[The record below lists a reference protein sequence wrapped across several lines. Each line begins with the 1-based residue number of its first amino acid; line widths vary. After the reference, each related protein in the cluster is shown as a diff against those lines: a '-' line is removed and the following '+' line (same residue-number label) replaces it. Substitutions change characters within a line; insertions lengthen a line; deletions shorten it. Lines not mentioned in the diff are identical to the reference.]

1 MIAGLMLSLSYVF
14 SRWMKFGSASIFW
27 LGPQK
32 SMMRFDGSFGSGMR
46 CAFSL
51 SMMQMASHTSLMV
64 AGGLARPLIS
74 LMSAGL
80 IVSSALIASLSA
92 GIASARSPST
102 DSFSAFTLSA
112 SAWAT
117 AASAPTS
124 ACLA

>member
-1 MIAGLMLSLSYVF
+1 
-14 SRWMKFGSASIFW
+14 
-27 LGPQK
+27 
-32 SMMRFDGSFGSGMR
+32 MMRFDGSFGSGMR

-51 SMMQMASHTSLMV
+51 SMIQMASHTSLMV
-64 AGGLARPLIS
+64 MQGLGEALDLVDVGRLDGVERLDRVVERRHRLGEVS
-74 LMSAGL
+74 LD
-80 IVSSALIASLSA
+80 
-92 GIASARSPST
+92 